1 MMRTTTGTVIVPTL
15 GPGLRRAARA
25 LARSGVGT
33 VRLDLVRNHHR
44 PEDLPRLAARL
55 IEETDAALGPNEKG
69 AYLGRGLSGT
79 LALWTEGPPRIDAV
93 AAIDPH
99 PALLQDRLAGLAIPA
114 LLLVPDR
121 SVGRIEGSAP
131 VGFELRVI
139 RGAEAER
146 VAARWLAERLGV
158 GRRRLPALAGS
169 ALLGLAAVVF
179 TPLPSG
185 ATVTSSVAGADLT
198 VTSDTAADRMEV
210 TCGAQS
216 GNVKVNGDNPGTGP
230 FPCADLENIT
240 MVGGGGDDT
249 VDLDAVGPSD
259 FGSLERVR
267 IEGGGGADL
276 VRGSDIP
283 EAPFSPEVVLLG
295 GGADTLLCGQGCDCV
310 IGGGGPDSLVGGP
323 GPDDFDAGSGNDT
336 VKAGPGPDDYLY
348 GQAGNDLLNGGP
360 GGDLFFSGGQGSDTV
375 LGGPGDDLDVQ
386 GDEEDDTV
394 SGGPGS
400 DDVFGGTDGGADLGD
415 DLISGGLSS
424 GDTDTVTAGE
434 GTDTLQER
442 ANVNMFLRSGAAV
455 TLSGGGGT
463 VFVSDVPERVRL
475 FGGPSNKAIDAS
487 DYAFGGVFLAGLG
500 GHDTLTGT
508 AQKDALLGGPGN
520 DLARAGG
527 GRDTA
532 KGGAGNDRLLG
543 QGDPDTL
550 FGNRGNDTLR
560 GGPGRD
566 ALHGGPGQDVEDQ

>member
-1 MMRTTTGTVIVPTL
+1 MMRTTAWTVIVPTL
-15 GPGLRRAARA
+15 GPDLRRATRA

-33 VRLDLVRNHHR
+33 LRMDLVRDHHR
-44 PEDLPRLAARL
+44 PRDLPGLAARL
-55 IEETDAALGPNEKG
+55 VEETDAALGTNGKG
-69 AYLGRGLSGT
+69 AYLGRGLAGT
-79 LALWTEGPPRIDAV
+79 LALWAAGHPRIEAV

-99 PALLQDRLAGLAIPA
+99 PELLQDRIASLTIPA
-114 LLLVPDR
+114 LLLVPDPT
-121 SVGRIEGSAP
+121 VDRIEGSAP
-131 VGFELRVI
+131 EVELRVL

-146 VAARWLAERLGV
+146 VAAAWLAERLGV
-158 GRRRLPALAGS
+158 GRARVPALAGS

-185 ATVTSSVAGADLT
+185 ATVTSSVAGAALT
-198 VTSDTAADRMEV
+198 VTSDGAADRMEV

-230 FPCADLENIT
+230 FPCADLEQIT
-240 MVGGGGDDT
+240 ILGGGGNDT
-249 VDLDAVGPSD
+249 VDLDAVGPTD
-259 FGSLERVR
+259 FGSLEDVT
-267 IEGGGGADL
+267 IESGGGADL

-283 EAPFSPEVVLLG
+283 EAQFSPEFIALG

-310 IGGGGPDSLVGGP
+310 VGGTGPDSLEGGP
-323 GPDDFDAGSGNDT
+323 GPDDFDAGPGNDT
-336 VKAGPGPDDYLY
+336 VRAGPGADDYLY
-348 GQAGNDLLNGGP
+348 GQEGNDLLNGGP
-360 GGDLFFSGGQGSDTV
+360 GGDLFFSGGQGNDTV
-375 LGGPGDDLDVQ
+375 FGGPGDDLDVQ
-386 GDEEDDTV
+386 GDEDGDTV

-434 GTDTLQER
+434 GTDTLDER

-463 VFVSDVPERVRL
+463 VYVSDVPERVRL
-475 FGGPSNKAIDAS
+475 FGGPGSKAIDAS

-500 GHDTLTGT
+500 GDDTLTGT
-508 AQKDALLGGPGN
+508 SRKDALLGGPGN
-520 DLARAGG
+520 DLARAGA

-532 KGGAGNDRLLG
+532 KGGAGHDRLLG